1 MDFGKPFEYTP
12 SDSILQKIKIIPTKE
27 KLTASAG
34 LGTIV
39 EIFDQSGMKEDFI
52 KCLPERTSP
61 RSQGSYKL
69 ALNMICGFLHGF
81 DCLDDHDDFDGDEAI
96 KALFGEGTPASRTLG
111 DFLRDFEPEHIQRL
125 NEFLGRMGWALTASL
140 HKQLPIEHKPRS
152 VCLDM
157 DSTSHP
163 QSGNKIE
170 GVGWDYKNQWCLDSQ
185 VVYSNLGFCH
195 GFQLRG
201 GGTKSGVGASQLF
214 RSALHDGKKQIERKL
229 KGNIFARGDSAYCQQ
244 EVIKTLVEKGVLF
257 TLTAHDGATHWKD
270 RVETDGLNWQPWIYT
285 SEQIEKA
292 QGKSKELPEVDLSR
306 FYWTPKWSEK
316 EEAKLTFAIVVKRT
330 LNKERF
336 EELRRKNTQ
345 IRLISDDGY
354 LKEDPYDYYA
364 VVTNFPLDLA
374 TERAQA
380 PEQEVKMKRYSLQEV
395 MEFHQKRGNCE
406 NFIREEK
413 YGYDLS
419 HFPCLKM
426 NANHAYGLLAMV
438 AHNLLRWVALLMRPE
453 KPLFSKKL
461 RKRFIFYPGKVVKHA
476 RQVYLRIIERGYEEV
491 MKLREA
497 WGFQPEKIPLR
508 YSSA

>member
-12 SDSILQKIKIIPTKE
+12 SDSILRKIKIVPTKE

-34 LGTIV
+34 LGTVV
-39 EIFDQSGMKEDFI
+39 EIFDQSGMREDFI
-52 KCLPERTSP
+52 RCLPERSSP

-81 DCLDDHDDFDGDEAI
+81 DCLDDHDDFDGDEGI
-96 KALFGEGTPASRTLG
+96 KALFGEGPPHSRTLG
-111 DFLRDFEPEHIQRL
+111 DFLRDFEPEHLQRL

-140 HKQLPIEHKPRS
+140 HKHLPETHKPKS

-185 VVYSNLGFCH
+185 VVYSDLGFCH

-201 GGTKSGVGASQLF
+201 GGTKSGFGAGELW
-214 RSALHDGKKQIERKL
+214 RSAFHDGKKQIERKL
-229 KGNIFARGDSAYCQQ
+229 KGNLLARGDSAYCNQ
-244 EVIKTLVEKGVLF
+244 ETIKALVEKGVLF
-257 TLTAHDGATHWKD
+257 TITAHDGTTHWKD
-270 RVETDGLNWQPWIYT
+270 LMEAEGLDWQPWAH
-285 SEQIEKA
+285 SSQQIEKA
-292 QGKSKELPEVDLSR
+292 QIKGKELPQVDLAR

-336 EELRRKNTQ
+336 EELRRKNAQ
-345 IRLISDDGY
+345 IRLIADDGY
-354 LKEDPYDYYA
+354 LKENPYDYYA
-364 VVTNFPLDLA
+364 VVTSLPLDLA
-374 TERAQA
+374 TEKANQ
-380 PEQEVKMKRYSLQEV
+380 PEREVKMKRYSLQEV
-395 MEFHQKRGNCE
+395 MEFHQKRGNSE

-438 AHNLLRWVALLMRPE
+438 AHNLLRWVSLLMKPE

-461 RKRFIFYPGKVVKHA
+461 RKRFIFYPGKIVKHA
-476 RQVYLRIIERGYEEV
+476 RSIYLRIIESGYVEV

-497 WGFQPEKIPLR
+497 WGFKPEKIPLR
-508 YSSA
+508 LSSA